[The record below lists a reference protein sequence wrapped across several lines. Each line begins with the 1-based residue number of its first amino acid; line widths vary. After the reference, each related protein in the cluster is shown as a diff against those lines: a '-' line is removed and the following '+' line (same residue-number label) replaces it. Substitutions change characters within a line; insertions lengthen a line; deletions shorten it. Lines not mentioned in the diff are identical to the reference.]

1 MMKKMCAVLILAG
14 LAGLGLPSSGQQLR
28 EERTVVNVGVP
39 VRVFLG
45 ERFVPDLTLNDFEVY
60 EDGVL
65 QKLEAVYLVR
75 GTAVERREE
84 LTRFAPKTNRHFYL
98 FFEITEYTAKIGEAL
113 DYFIGNVLL
122 PGDTLSVITPLKTYR
137 MHLEA
142 LEVQPK
148 ARIADQL
155 KGLLRQD
162 SVLGNSEY
170 RHVVSELENIARA
183 LTRAILD
190 SENGASATGPIEPIT
205 NSLLATDFSP
215 EQLLMEYAATLA
227 NFESFRKLDLDRMVS
242 FASLLK
248 EEEGQK
254 YVFVFYQREFLP
266 EVEPRILEPFL
277 TLNQDRPDVQYAV
290 ASVFDFYKR
299 YNTFDLDKIKQV
311 YAHASIA
318 IHFLFIA
325 EPRKQAP
332 GLIFRERSEDI
343 YSAFKEMAVATG
355 GFVESSAN
363 PEMLLKHAVDSAENY
378 YLLYY
383 TPLNAQ
389 RDGRFRRISI
399 KVKSGGYR
407 VTNRQGY
414 IAD

>member
-1 MMKKMCAVLILAG
+1 MKKKMLGVLILAG
-14 LAGLGLPSSGQQLR
+14 LAALGLPSSGQQLS

-39 VRVFLG
+39 VRVFQG
-45 ERFVPDLTLNDFEVY
+45 ERFISDLTLNDFEVY

-65 QKLEAVYLVR
+65 QKLQAVYLVR

-84 LTRFAPKTNRHFYL
+84 LSRFAPNTNRHFYL
-98 FFEITEYTAKIGEAL
+98 FFEITEYTPKIGDVL
-113 DYFIGNVLL
+113 DYFIGNVLR

-148 ARIADQL
+148 AKIAAQL
-155 KGLLRQD
+155 KGILRQD
-162 SVLGNSEY
+162 SVAGNSEY
-170 RHVVSELENIARA
+170 RRVVIELEDIARA

-190 SENGASATGPIEPIT
+190 SEAGQGGEGSSDPMIGNIR
-205 NSLLATDFSP
+205 ATDYTP
-215 EQLLMEYAATLA
+215 EQLLMQYAATLS
-227 NFESFRKLDLDRMVS
+227 NFESFRKLDLDRMIR

-299 YNTFDLDKIKQV
+299 YNTFDVEKVKQV
-311 YAHASIA
+311 YAHSSIS
-318 IHFLFIA
+318 IHFLFIS
-325 EPRKQAP
+325 EPHKHSP
-332 GLIFRERSEDI
+332 GLIFREKSEDI
-343 YSAFKEMAVATG
+343 YSAFKQMAIATG
-355 GFVESSAN
+355 GFIDTSAN
-363 PEMLLKHAVDSAENY
+363 PETLFKRALESSENY

-383 TPLNAQ
+383 SPLNAQ
-389 RDGRFRRISI
+389 RDGRFRQITI
-399 KVKSGGYR
+399 KVKRGNYR
-407 VTNRQGY
+407 IVNRQGY